1 MNKASLILAILALAA
16 NAYTL
21 TELRNGQNKVFDLQ
35 MKVACL
41 SSGDAQR
48 VTAVAIT
55 DDGVTCMMNGRPW
68 ISWGI

>member
-1 MNKASLILAILALAA
+1 MTKASLILAILALAA

-21 TELRNGQNKVFDLQ
+21 TGLRAEKHKTFDLQ

-41 SSGDAQR
+41 SSGDAQL
-48 VTAVAIT
+48 VTEVAIT

-68 ISWGI
+68 ITWGV